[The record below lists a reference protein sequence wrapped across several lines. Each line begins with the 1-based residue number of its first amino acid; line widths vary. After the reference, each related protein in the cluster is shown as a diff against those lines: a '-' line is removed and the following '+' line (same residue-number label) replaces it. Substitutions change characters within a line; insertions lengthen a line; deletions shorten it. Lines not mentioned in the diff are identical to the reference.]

1 MKVVWSAW
9 SLQQL
14 EDIHAWYSMH
24 ASPAVADRIIANILS
39 VTRLLEQFPFGG
51 QVEPWLEYQGLGH
64 RRVVVGN
71 YKVVFRV
78 LEDEVRIV
86 DVFDSRQDPLKMKA

>member
-9 SLQQL
+9 ALQQL
-14 EDIHAWYSMH
+14 DEIHAWYRTQ
-24 ASPAVADRIIANILS
+24 ASAAVADHIVEDILA
-39 VTRLLEQFPFGG
+39 VTRLLEQFPYGG
-51 QVEPWLEYQGLGH
+51 QVEPWLAQQGLGH

-71 YKVVFRV
+71 YKVVYRV

-86 DVFDSRQDPLKMKA
+86 DVFDSRQDPLKMKV